1 MVSGGG
7 AAEGREVASGR
18 RARLAESPGGHVAQ
32 PDVSSVV
39 VAFAGDEQR
48 VEQLVVVVFDLSGM
62 TVHALVWL
70 DQGLAVIG
78 SPAP

>member
-1 MVSGGG
+1 MSGGG
-7 AAEGREVASGR
+7 AAEGREVASGP
-18 RARLAESPGGHVAQ
+18 RARRAESPGRHVAQ

-39 VAFAGDEQR
+39 VALAGDDQR
-48 VEQLVVVVFDLSGM
+48 VERLVVVVFDLSGM